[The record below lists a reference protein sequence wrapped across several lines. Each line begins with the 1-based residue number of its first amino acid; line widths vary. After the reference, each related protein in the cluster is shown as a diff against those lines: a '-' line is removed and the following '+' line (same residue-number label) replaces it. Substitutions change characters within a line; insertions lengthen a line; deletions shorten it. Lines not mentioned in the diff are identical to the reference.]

1 MKRENGITLIT
12 LAITIILMGVLAAL
26 LVRASLGDNLLK
38 KSNEIKENVVD
49 LIDDTDKKTEGIKQ
63 KWNGIL

>member
-12 LAITIILMGVLAAL
+12 LAITIILMGLLAAL
-26 LVRASLGDNLLK
+26 LVRASLGDNLLND
-38 KSNEIKENVVD
+38 SNKVKENVLD
-49 LIDDTDKKTEGIKQ
+49 MIDDTDKKTEGIKQ

>member
-12 LAITIILMGVLAAL
+12 LAITIILMGLLAAL
-26 LVRASLGDNLLK
+26 IVRASVSGNLLK
-38 KSNEIKENVVD
+38 ESNEIKENVFD
-49 LIDDTDKKTEGIKQ
+49 MIDDTDEKTEGIKQ

>member
-12 LAITIILMGVLAAL
+12 LAITIILMGLLAAL

-38 KSNEIKENVVD
+38 KSNEKKENVVD
-49 LIDDTDKKTEGIKQ
+49 MIDDTDKKTEGIKQ

>member
-12 LAITIILMGVLAAL
+12 LAITIILMGLLAAL
-26 LVRASLGDNLLK
+26 LVRASLGNNLLK